1 MTIATTAPITDSL
14 SDANLLQIVAQR
26 HVDEAAARAAQQIF
40 YTRHVRYLFGVL
52 QRQQRLLT
60 LARMSAEDLAQ
71 ECFHRAFERAHTFR
85 ADDTQ
90 DIEQARLRTR
100 AWLGRIANNL
110 LADEL
115 NQQNEVSA
123 TPYIERVSVEFDDA
137 SPPSSPLLRLVRE
150 GLSELSDREQD
161 VLRVTALYQRAG
173 ELHQRLPNAVA
184 EELATRWQTS
194 SDNVRAIRSRALKKL
209 RSFFAARGTN
219 PGEAP

>member
-1 MTIATTAPITDSL
+1 MSAATAAPVADSL
-14 SDANLLQIVAQR
+14 SDASLLELVAR
-26 HVDEAAARAAQQIF
+26 RSIDEAAARTAQRIF
-40 YTRHVRYLFGVL
+40 YLRHVRYLFGVL

-60 LARMSAEDLAQ
+60 LAGMNADDLVQ

-85 ADDTQ
+85 ADETQ
-90 DIEQARLRTR
+90 DVEQARLRTR

-115 NQQNEVSA
+115 NGRNEVSA
-123 TPYIERVSVEFDDA
+123 TPYIERISVEFDD
-137 SPPSSPLLRLVRE
+137 SGPPSSPLLRLVRE

-173 ELHQRLPNAVA
+173 EVHQRLPNAVA

-194 SDNVRAIRSRALKKL
+194 SDNVRAIRSRAMKKL
-209 RSFFAARGTN
+209 RSFLAARGTI